1 MSIKSFS
8 TEIAVQLLATKSRQA
23 DLSSIELCNV
33 HFEMGKL
40 LAYKML
46 EDFPVTEIS
55 IRHVQGIRQ
64 GVELAQK
71 DDFVIVSMMR
81 AGLYAAEGIRSVFS
95 NGGFIL
101 YSSPEDLVQ
110 NLNGKIIILVDSVI
124 NTGKSIERV
133 VTEIKSQNPAKIVVA
148 TLVMQQD
155 TTKLADQYRE
165 IDFYALR
172 FSANK
177 YVGKGATDTG
187 NRLFNTIS
195 S

>member
-8 TEIAVQLLATKSRQA
+8 AEIAVQLLATKSRQA
-23 DLSSIELCNV
+23 DLSSVELCSV

-46 EDFPVTEIS
+46 EDFPITEIP
-55 IRHVQGIRQ
+55 IHHVQGVRQ

-95 NGGFIL
+95 DGGFVL
-101 YSSPEDLVQ
+101 YNGLEDLEL
-110 NLNGKIIILVDSVI
+110 NLNGKIIIVVDSVI

-133 VTEIKSQNPAKIVVA
+133 VTELKSLNPAKIIVA

-155 TTKLADQYRE
+155 ATKLADQHRE

-172 FSANK
+172 ISANK

-187 NRLFNTIS
+187 SRLFNTINR
-195 S
+195 

>member
-1 MSIKSFS
+1 M
-8 TEIAVQLLATKSRQA
+8 
-23 DLSSIELCNV
+23 

-110 NLNGKIIILVDSVI
+110 NLNGKIIIVADSVI

-148 TLVMQQD
+148 TLVMQQHA
-155 TTKLADQYRE
+155 TKLADQYRE

-172 FSANK
+172 VSANK